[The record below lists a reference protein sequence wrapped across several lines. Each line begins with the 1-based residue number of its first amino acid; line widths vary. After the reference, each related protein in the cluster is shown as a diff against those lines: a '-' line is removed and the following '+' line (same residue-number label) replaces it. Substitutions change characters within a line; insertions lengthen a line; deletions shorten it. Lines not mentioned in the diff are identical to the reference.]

1 MVDFSDRFSVFYDTT
16 LRDGEQTPNVCFS
29 PEQKLEIAMMLD
41 EIGVREIEAGFPV
54 VSEKEA
60 EAVRLIAGQNLNAR
74 VFAFC
79 RARKGDVD
87 KAIRCDVDGVVI
99 ATSLSELHL
108 RYKLKRGFEDVLNE
122 SLNLIEYAGE
132 HVFVSFTTEDATRI
146 PVRKLLTI
154 YGKAMGYGARR
165 IHLSD
170 TVGVA
175 TVELVENYVTAL
187 KNLNVELLCH
197 FHNDFG
203 LATANSLKALMCGAD
218 RIATTVNGIG
228 ERCGNAC
235 FQEVV
240 MALEILYGF
249 DTGIRLDGL
258 YELSRLVERYSSV
271 AIHLQAPVVGEN
283 AFTHESG
290 MHVAAIV
297 ENPLTYEPYSP
308 EVVGRSRKIVL
319 GKHSG
324 KKSVEYKLKELGLNA
339 GADIDPVRL
348 VNVVKRVREEGV
360 AVSDDLVR
368 KVLECL

>member
-1 MVDFSDRFSVFYDTT
+1 MTDFNVFYDTT
-16 LRDGEQTPNVCFS
+16 LRDGEQTPNVCFL

-41 EIGVREIEAGFPV
+41 EIGVGEIEAGFPV

-60 EAVRLIAGQNLNAR
+60 EAVKLIARQNLNAR

-79 RARKGDVD
+79 RAKKEDVE
-87 KAIRCDVDGVVI
+87 KAIECDVDGIVI

-108 RYKLKRGFEDVLNE
+108 RFKLRRSFKDVLGE
-122 SLNLIEYAGE
+122 SLRLVEYASE
-132 HVFVSFTTEDATRI
+132 HLSVSFTTEDATRI
-146 PVRKLLTI
+146 PIRTLVAI
-154 YGKAMGYGARR
+154 YGKAIKYGAER

-175 TVELVENYVTAL
+175 TTELVENYVTAL
-187 KNLNVELLCH
+187 KELGVEVLCH

-203 LATANSLKALMCGAD
+203 LATANSLKALVCGAD
-218 RIATTVNGIG
+218 KVATAVNGIG

-235 FQEVV
+235 FQEVA

-249 DTGIRLDGL
+249 YTGIWLDKL
-258 YELSRLVERYSSV
+258 YELSKLVERYSGVPVHS
-271 AIHLQAPVVGEN
+271 QAPVVGEN

-290 MHVAAIV
+290 MHVAAIM

-308 EVVGRSRKIVL
+308 EIAGRARKIIL

-339 GADIDPVRL
+339 DVDADRL
-348 VNVVKRVREEGV
+348 VNIVKRVREEGIV
-360 AVSDDLVR
+360 ISDDLMR